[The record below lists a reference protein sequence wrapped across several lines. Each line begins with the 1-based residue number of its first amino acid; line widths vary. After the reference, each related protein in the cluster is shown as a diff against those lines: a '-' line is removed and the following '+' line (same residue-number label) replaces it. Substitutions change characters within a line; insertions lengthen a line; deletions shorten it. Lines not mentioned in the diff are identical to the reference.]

1 MKSFLTW
8 STKVS
13 EWFVG
18 ICIFIIISSMSL
30 QVFCRYVL
38 VRPLLWPE
46 ELSKFFFIWSVFF
59 GAFVGVRRK
68 QHISVDVLVEKI
80 PMRFKRF
87 IYLALN
93 LLIIVILG
101 VCTYLGYTLFK
112 FSLAS
117 KLPAINIPLGYLYL
131 PVAIAFGLMI
141 ISFLDTSLDLIKK
154 IRSGSAIDESG
165 ESV

>member
-1 MKSFLTW
+1 MKSFLIL

-18 ICIFIIISSMSL
+18 ICILIIISSMSL

-38 VRPLLWPE
+38 VKPLLWPE

-68 QHISVDVLVEKI
+68 QHISVDVLVVKF
-80 PMRFKRF
+80 PTRLKRF
-87 IYLALN
+87 INLAIN
-93 LLIIVILG
+93 LLIMVVLG
-101 VCTYLGYTLFK
+101 VCAYLGYTLFK

-117 KLPAINIPLGYLYL
+117 KLPAIYVPLGYLYL

-141 ISFLDTSLDLIKK
+141 ISFLDTSVDLAKK
-154 IRSGSAIDESG
+154 IRSGSPIDESG